1 MKTLRNRHTRNRT
14 SRRRMKGGGYE
25 EDIALIKKFL
35 VPIPA
40 DLIAANQGIRQLPEL
55 SLFLDKI
62 VPRDEDLKQL
72 RRILR
77 DYPVPKTLLP
87 TLQTIEDAKIGRQ
100 LVNPGANPF
109 ILSLAQRFQSELAEI
124 LPIIIANPPARKAN
138 IDWFPSL
145 QKLHRVSKDYA
156 TSRAPT
162 QGARINAKFDR
173 VDTASKK
180 DAKESRK
187 DEAEQKLLDSIR
199 EFSGGTLD
207 IWFNKL
213 RNLVNVSSIFRE
225 QAIADIWAIVPA
237 DMPPPLTA
245 ELHTI
250 FDRHTAFLAEKSFDA
265 PVAEPLQAQEK
276 PGRPERK
283 VPLGPKPDEPL
294 VNAASVPLPASV
306 PGTPNTGERMAE
318 PKELPSISLSSGPAP
333 LLAAPPSQILSSA
346 PPRRGER
353 AGKPV
358 SALAEPAAN
367 PASLLTGQS
376 SPVAPIVSPT
386 PLQQVNPSVYRPAE
400 LPSSQQPLSNA
411 APEPSLTSF
420 FSALLPRKEVPPSTP
435 QSQLSALDPG
445 VTSQPRVPL
454 SEVNPLRRG
463 TTSLQPQPTPQESAD
478 RSISSQAAP
487 ALVEPGSRSQTPG
500 KKLPASGPPT
510 AVKVVRQPVQK
521 RLFKQGDRV
530 SINLKGRRNIEKFPK
545 AVRAEIQKTT
555 CNDPFYAT
563 VEADQKANSPYVRI
577 ICDKGGQYNEEDE
590 NLSYIPPES
599 ARLTRT
605 PGPAPT
611 QPTPVVPLE
620 ENTASVRRGELP
632 ATRSSSLLGTPATIS
647 DCDQK
652 LIGMT
657 HRATVCETEL
667 ARLRA
672 ELAQMMET
680 NTAETARLRANI
692 NEEKANLARL
702 QASKAEVEQN
712 LRSAS
717 QTERNLREYIG
728 RYGRELGAFRTK
740 TEALE
745 KEKAELD
752 AKIQVLRRD
761 LEKSKAENKESAE
774 ELARLSSEREAD
786 IARLTENYA
795 SIMSQLAQ
803 TIREQDELQGKYAE
817 TNAKLAAA
825 EASVADLNTRF
836 ATTDALITAADRSI
850 RSDLEEIKRQLT
862 DGVQGLSSGLSKVT
876 GLVESA
882 RSEIEQSRQEFTGKF
897 SSLQRDL
904 TTTNLVGRG
913 EILEAI
919 RELRGSNQE
928 IMAALQRDLAD
939 ASAEK
944 LRLQTQ
950 IGEEQ
955 TANARLQGELQ
966 AKNQEIER
974 KREENA
980 QALAEAREAAATTA
994 QQLQEANRAAARA
1007 KDEATLA
1014 EVARLRESYA
1024 TQLDELST
1032 RLSAA
1037 VARAQVAETGN
1048 QERRA
1053 LAEELARV
1061 RTQIAAIPPPL
1072 VVPPPEVVVAPK
1084 ILRRDPAGEV
1094 STGTPIQI
1102 FWDQNGTAGPWI
1114 LRIDYDGTN
1123 SDFQEVTMPGPI
1135 AYTIKRP
1142 GALSGRIYNIK
1153 QV

>member
-1 MKTLRNRHTRNRT
+1 MIN
-14 SRRRMKGGGYE
+14 E
-25 EDIALIKKFL
+25 ED
-35 VPIPA
+35 
-40 DLIAANQGIRQLPEL
+40 PEL
-55 SLFLDKI
+55 STFFSQIQFDSKAKTI
-62 VPRDEDLKQL
+62 MGYSIPRIFKACHPD
-72 RRILR
+72 R
-77 DYPVPKTLLP
+77 
-87 TLQTIEDAKIGRQ
+87 
-100 LVNPGANPF
+100 
-109 ILSLAQRFQSELAEI
+109 SLND
-124 LPIIIANPPARKAN
+124 P
-138 IDWFPSL
+138 
-145 QKLHRVSKDYA
+145 Y
-156 TSRAPT
+156 
-162 QGARINAKFDR
+162 
-173 VDTASKK
+173 
-180 DAKESRK
+180 
-187 DEAEQKLLDSIR
+187 
-199 EFSGGTLD
+199 
-207 IWFNKL
+207 
-213 RNLVNVSSIFRE
+213 
-225 QAIADIWAIVPA
+225 
-237 DMPPPLTA
+237 LT
-245 ELHTI
+245 TI
-250 FDRHTAFLAEKSFDA
+250 FQ
-265 PVAEPLQAQEK
+265 VLQALNSFVDINPQE
-276 PGRPERK
+276 
-283 VPLGPKPDEPL
+283 VL
-294 VNAASVPLPASV
+294 S
-306 PGTPNTGERMAE
+306 
-318 PKELPSISLSSGPAP
+318 LPSI
-333 LLAAPPSQILSSA
+333 
-346 PPRRGER
+346 
-353 AGKPV
+353 
-358 SALAEPAAN
+358 
-367 PASLLTGQS
+367 
-376 SPVAPIVSPT
+376 
-386 PLQQVNPSVYRPAE
+386 
-400 LPSSQQPLSNA
+400 
-411 APEPSLTSF
+411 
-420 FSALLPRKEVPPSTP
+420 
-435 QSQLSALDPG
+435 
-445 VTSQPRVPL
+445 
-454 SEVNPLRRG
+454 LRI
-463 TTSLQPQPTPQESAD
+463 A
-478 RSISSQAAP
+478 SQAAP
-487 ALVEPGSRSQTPG
+487 AVGGPGSKSQKPG
-500 KKLPASGPPT
+500 KKSPASEPPT
-510 AVKVVRQPVQK
+510 GDLSKLFKRGDSLQPKKVFIDEATGQSVILTVTGDYDPTTRSIEVEYNGERNAVPVDNLAVDFKVVRQPVQK

-530 SINLKGRRNIEKFPK
+530 SINLKDRRNIEKFPK

-577 ICDKGGQYNEEDE
+577 ICDKGGQYTAEDE
-590 NLSYIPPES
+590 NLTYIPPAV

-605 PGPAPT
+605 PGQVPT
-611 QPTPVVPLE
+611 QPTPVGPLE
-620 ENTASVRRGELP
+620 ENAAPVRRGELP

-745 KEKAELD
+745 REKAELN
-752 AKIQVLRRD
+752 AKIQVLRED
-761 LEKSKAENKESAE
+761 LETSKAENQESAE

-850 RSDLEEIKRQLT
+850 RSDLQEIKRQLT

-904 TTTNLVGRG
+904 TTTNLAGRG

-928 IMAALQRDLAD
+928 IMAALQRDLAE

-955 TANARLQGELQ
+955 TANARLQGELE

-1007 KDEATLA
+1007 KDEASAA
-1014 EVARLRESYA
+1014 EARRLQESYGA
-1024 TQLDELST
+1024 RLDELST

-1037 VARAQVAETGN
+1037 VACAQVAETGN

-1114 LRIDYDGTN
+1114 LRIDYDRTN